1 MNSTIFDNLIT
12 QQKSII
18 VTGDRPTGPLHLGH
32 YVGSLANRI
41 NLQDK
46 HDMFVLIADTQVLNN
61 DITKSKD
68 VKKNTLEVMRDYLAV
83 GLDPQKIHFFLQSEI
98 LELFELTNYFANIA
112 TLSQVQRIPTIKVEN
127 EMYNSVMS
135 MGFLNYP
142 ISQTADIALFGG
154 ELVPVGI
161 DQLPI
166 LEFGNDLID
175 RFHYHFKCNIFK
187 KIKPLLSNNPKLLGI
202 DGNQKMSKSLNN
214 SIMLGDDEK
223 IVNQKIYQMY
233 TDPSHIKVSDPGKIE
248 GNVVFMF
255 LDVFHQDKI
264 ELEELKKNY
273 QMGGLGDMVLK
284 KILMKDINFFLDP
297 IRTKRNSYSDSY
309 LKNVLEEGTLYTQ
322 SVAKNNMKK
331 IKEIIFQ

>member
-1 MNSTIFDNLIT
+1 MNSTILDNLSPT
-12 QQKSII
+12 KKSII

-41 NLQDK
+41 NLQHE
-46 HDMFVLIADTQVLNN
+46 HDMFILIADTQVLNN
-61 DITKSKD
+61 DITKAKE
-68 VKKNTLEVMRDYLAV
+68 VKKNIIEVMRDYLSV
-83 GLDPQKIHFFLQSEI
+83 GLEPQKIHFFLQSEI
-98 LELFELTNYFANIA
+98 PELFELTNYFSNIA
-112 TLSQVQRIPTIKVEN
+112 TLSQVQRIPTIKAEN

-142 ISQTADIALFGG
+142 ISQTADIALFCG

-166 LEFGNDLID
+166 LEFGNDLIE
-175 RFHYHFKCNIFK
+175 RFHYHFKCNIFN

-214 SIMLGDDEK
+214 SIMLGDNEK
-223 IVNQKIYQMY
+223 TVNQKIHQMY
-233 TDPSHIKVSDPGKIE
+233 TDPTHIKVSDPGKIE

-255 LDVFHQDKI
+255 LDIFHNDLN
-264 ELEELKKNY
+264 ELEELKNHY
-273 QMGGLGDMVLK
+273 QRGGLGDMVLK
-284 KILMKDINFFLDP
+284 KLLMKDINEFLEP
-297 IRTKRNSYSDSY
+297 IRIKRNSYSDSY
-309 LKNVLEEGTLYTQ
+309 LKSVLEEGTKKSQ
-322 SVAKNNMKK
+322 SIAKSNMQK